1 MTASDHTPA
10 AADASAAA
18 PLPLARV
25 PIRVRW
31 RDLDAFNH
39 VNNASFLTFLEE
51 ARLVWLS
58 GIDGEWTG
66 EAFMPVLAATQLNYR
81 RQLGWPGEV
90 MVELSVQRIGNSSLT
105 IAHRIVSADN
115 ADLLYG
121 DGSVVM
127 VWADPVSGTSVAVPA
142 AVRRACELRV

>member
-1 MTASDHTPA
+1 MTAADQAPA
-10 AADASAAA
+10 AACQQ
-18 PLPLARV
+18 LARV

-66 EAFMPVLAATQLNYR
+66 EAFMPVLAATQVNYR

-90 MVELSVQRIGNSSLT
+90 IVELSVQRIGNSSLT

-115 ADLLYG
+115 ADLLYA

-127 VWADPVSGTSVAVPA
+127 VWADPANGTSVALPA
-142 AVRRACELRV
+142 AVRRACERTA

>member
-1 MTASDHTPA
+1 MTASDRAPA

-18 PLPLARV
+18 LKQLARV

-105 IAHRIVSADN
+105 LAHRIVSADN

-127 VWADPVSGTSVAVPA
+127 VWADPATGASVALPA
-142 AVRRACELRV
+142 AVRRACEQPV

>member
-1 MTASDHTPA
+1 MTASDRAPA

-18 PLPLARV
+18 LKQLARV

-105 IAHRIVSADN
+105 IAHRIVSADD

-121 DGSVVM
+121 DGSVVV
-127 VWADPVSGTSVAVPA
+127 VWADPASGASVALPA
-142 AVRRACELRV
+142 AVRRACEQPV